1 MEEQIVNLLSRILM
15 ELFSIDMSS
24 LPKEAR
30 NILYYLKNLALS
42 HIRW

>member
-30 NILYYLKNLALS
+30 KYPLLSENLALS